1 MRLKMPNRKRML
13 EVGISLILVSVIVF
27 SVSAYFISQD
37 TYTYTDNHIAAGGSP
52 FSLSVKGISQG
63 DDLEYSVT
71 MTSASPNVTIYWL
84 SPLNTTFGNKTVTT
98 GSTASTVF
106 VAPVSGNWTF
116 VAINH
121 ANATANATITL
132 GDISYTLI
140 YSVVFGFVLLPAG
153 IAFIGLYFYI
163 RRHENV
169 MKKMFERE
177 LR

>member
-1 MRLKMPNRKRML
+1 MNLPNRKRML
-13 EVGISLILVSVIVF
+13 EIGVSLILISVIVF

-37 TYTYTDNHIAAGGSP
+37 TSTFADQHIAVGGAP
-52 FSLSVKGISQG
+52 IKLTIRGVLQG

-71 MTSASPNVTIYWL
+71 VTSKSPNVTVFWI
-84 SPLNTTFGNKTVTT
+84 SPLNSQFGNQTLKT
-98 GSTASTVF
+98 GSTSSSVF

-116 VAINH
+116 VAVNH
-121 ANATANATITL
+121 NNVTANATITL

-140 YSVVFGFVLLPAG
+140 YSVVFGFVLLPVG

-169 MKKMFERE
+169 MRKMMEKE